1 MAVKKGLGRG
11 LDALLSGRAAP
22 QAAPGEVLR
31 EIPLDALQPSRFQ
44 PRQEIAPEALE
55 ELAQSIRAQGVVQPL
70 VTRELKEG
78 GYEIIAGERRWRAAR
93 LAGLKRVPAV
103 VRKVDDTAAM
113 AVALI
118 ENIQREDLAPL
129 DEAHAL
135 QRLIKEFKLTHQT
148 AAEAV
153 GRSRAAVS
161 NLLRLLELHPDVQQL
176 LREKKLEMGHAR
188 ALLALAGAAQARL
201 AQKVAALGL
210 SVRQTEA
217 LVKQMQHG
225 GGRRKGKTTPNPRV
239 HGLESAFGKFFGLPV
254 NIKHSA
260 QGKGLLS
267 LRYRTLNELDELLAR
282 LS

>member
-22 QAAPGEVLR
+22 QAAQGEALR
-31 EIPLDALQPSRFQ
+31 EIPLDALKPSRFQ
-44 PRQEIAPEALE
+44 PRQEITPEALE
-55 ELAQSIRAQGVVQPL
+55 ELAQSIRAQGVVQPI
-70 VTRELKEG
+70 VTRELKDG

-113 AVALI
+113 AMALI

-129 DEAHAL
+129 EEANAL
-135 QRLIKEFKLTHQT
+135 LRLIKEFKLTHQ
-148 AAEAV
+148 ACAEAV

-161 NLLRLLELHPDVQQL
+161 NLLRLLELNEDARQL
-176 LREKKLEMGHAR
+176 LRQKKLEMGHAR
-188 ALLALAGAAQARL
+188 ALLALTGAAQSKL

-210 SVRQTEA
+210 SVRQTEL
-217 LVKQMQHG
+217 LVKHG
-225 GGRRKGKTTPNPRV
+225 QPASAKRKAKVPPNPRV
-239 HGLESAFGKFFGLPV
+239 HGLEAAFGKVLRLPV
-254 NIKHSA
+254 TIQHST
-260 QGKGLLS
+260 QGKGQLS
-267 LRYRTLNELDELLAR
+267 LRYRTLNELDELLSR